1 MQIAH
6 LNMVVIYMKTIS
18 KLKKELDKWFS
29 LYIRLRDATDEG
41 MVQCFT
47 CGSVKYYKSGMQ
59 CGHFQ
64 SRRYLPTRFDEQNC
78 APKCVACNMFRGGE
92 QYKFALNLDAKYG
105 EGTSEKKQEE
115 ATQMIKFARWWYED
129 KISYYKE
136 TVKNL
141 KKEKGIE

>member
-1 MQIAH
+1 
-6 LNMVVIYMKTIS
+6 MKTIS

-29 LYIRLRDATDEG
+29 LYIRLREATSEG

-47 CGSVKYYKSGMQ
+47 CGKVSHYKSGMQ

-64 SRRYLPTRFDEQNC
+64 SRRFLTTRWDEKNC
-78 APKCVACNMFRGGE
+78 QVQCVGCNMFKSGE
-92 QYKFALNLDAKYG
+92 QWQFGIQLNAKYG
-105 EGTSEKKQEE
+105 VGTSAELEYVARQIQKFSRVDYEE
-115 ATQMIKFARWWYED
+115 

-136 TVKNL
+136 AVDKL